1 MKKIYRFLEQ
11 FLTVNQFTSINL
23 ATGEL
28 FCLEMNQGE
37 SQMKLMPFITHKI
50 MIPGATR
57 AMPGIESLNVGMAAS
72 VVFSEFLRQNQQFIE
87 LINNLKYRL
96 MTQSNFKVYRIRWFM
111 LIIYMLMV
119 AANQLLW
126 ITFAPITGDATRYYG
141 VSDLSIGI
149 LSMCFMIVYIVVSIP
164 ASWIIDKYGI
174 RIGVGT
180 GAVFT
185 GVFGLLRGFAGTD
198 YHLLLIAQIGIAV
211 GQPFILNAITKL
223 SARWF
228 PIEERAT
235 AAGLGT
241 LAMYIGIL
249 AGMTLTPYLIIGSGI
264 NGMLYIYG
272 IFSVSIA
279 AFFLLFIKESPPT
292 APCLPEQEERSLVF
306 DGFMSTIR
314 TKDFIWLMIIFFI
327 GLGVFNSV
335 TTWIEDIMR
344 PTGLFCHPGRNNRRN
359 DDRWRSNRGS
369 HNSSCFLTNIKR
381 GLPLLF
387 LALFGATLGLTGI
400 TFATSY
406 WLMITS
412 GMVLGFFLLS
422 AGPVGFQYG
431 AEITYPASEGTSNGM
446 LLLMGQVSGIAF
458 IFGMDSMKSSQTGSM
473 TRSLVILIGL
483 MVLSIL
489 MSFRLERIRQ
499 YSEIKK
505 LCNTR

>member
-1 MKKIYRFLEQ
+1 M
-11 FLTVNQFTSINL
+11 
-23 ATGEL
+23 
-28 FCLEMNQGE
+28 
-37 SQMKLMPFITHKI
+37 TH
-50 MIPGATR
+50 
-57 AMPGIESLNVGMAAS
+57 L
-72 VVFSEFLRQNQQFIE
+72 
-87 LINNLKYRL
+87 
-96 MTQSNFKVYRIRWFM
+96 NFKVYRTRWFI
-111 LIIYMLMV
+111 LIIYMLLV
-119 AANQLLW
+119 AANQMLW

-141 VSDLSIGI
+141 VSDLQIGI
-149 LSMCFMIVYIVVSIP
+149 LSMCFMIVYVVVSIP

-174 RIGVGT
+174 RIGVGI

-185 GVFGLLRGFAGTD
+185 GLFGLLRGFAGPD
-198 YHLLLIAQIGIAV
+198 YNLLLAAQIGIAV

-249 AGMTLTPYLIIGSGI
+249 AGMTLTPYLTGGSGI

-272 IFSVSIA
+272 ISSVFIA
-279 AFFLLFIKESPPT
+279 IFFLLFIKEGPPT
-292 APCLPEQEERSLVF
+292 APCLPEQEQRSLVF
-306 DGFMSTIR
+306 DGFRSTIR

-344 PTGLFCHPGRNNRRN
+344 PRGFSSTQAGITGGMMIVGGVVGALIIPMLSDKYKRRTP
-359 DDRWRSNRGS
+359 
-369 HNSSCFLTNIKR
+369 FII
-381 GLPLLF
+381 

-446 LLLMGQVSGIAF
+446 LLLMGQISGIAF

-473 TRSLVILIGL
+473 TRSLVILIVL

-489 MSFRLERIRQ
+489 MSFRLGESTIL
-499 YSEIKK
+499 KK
-505 LCNTR
+505 EETV